1 MTNRPSKPISPS
13 EQLAAG
19 KTYFAELGL
28 DVSHFGAIWHIFK
41 VGQLME
47 TDLNHVSG
55 RHGISIADFHL
66 LSALM
71 MNDPAP
77 MRATD
82 LASALNVSNAA
93 LSVRVS
99 RLVERGLLTC
109 TESTTDRRMKMLQH
123 TAEGAEK
130 VQLIGRDLEE
140 FGRFVHHYR
149 QLPEADR
156 EELERIIGQLHT
168 MLDRDFVPVSRGI
181 G

>member
-1 MTNRPSKPISPS
+1 MTIRPSKPVNPA

-19 KTYFAELGL
+19 KAYFAELGL
-28 DVSHFGAIWHIFK
+28 DVSHFGAVWHIFK

-71 MNDPAP
+71 MSAPAP

-82 LASALNVSNAA
+82 LASVLNVSNAA

-109 TESTTDRRMKMLQH
+109 TKSTTDRRMKMLQH

-130 VQLIGRDLEE
+130 VQLIGRDLEQ
-140 FGRFVHHYR
+140 FGRFIHHYR

-168 MLDRDFVPVSRGI
+168 MLDRDFLPVSRRI